1 MKKLFLLLFASVLVL
16 SCTKDVELADSSA
29 DLSATLAQYDDTN
42 MGVYKGVFTTQGT
55 LERGI
60 LEINIT
66 PNNVGVA
73 TLKLTS
79 GQKINFIADRTIEAG
94 AEVQNL
100 AFSSSSIMASFKL
113 SADLDGANVQISDVV
128 YKGITSGAIAAHETS
143 RAPVVPITG
152 VLACDDCAAH
162 PLLVTGD
169 TGTFSL
175 LYVGDGSADDTITA
189 LADVGV
195 IVSASGGQS
204 GCGDNGDGTS
214 SCTIFGAAVIGS
226 NDIAWDGTHTYDNVG
241 DCSEAIGGWTLT
253 STHGFFVG
261 SFISD
266 VTCAPAAPAND
277 TCATA
282 EAAVCGGSYTGNTDT
297 ATDEDGNYGP
307 DVWYSLTGLTAGDEV
322 TVSLC
327 GGLTDYDSRLV
338 IYDACGG
345 AELFN
350 LDDSCGLQSEI
361 IYITDGSD
369 VLVSVQAFSAGT
381 GNYGLDITCTSPPD
395 ADCEQEILTNAFDN
409 ARGYNVQNS
418 WVVANDVIVAA
429 DENFDLT
436 QIVIESFNG
445 PGAVVL
451 SADVSIYSD
460 VAGIPGALLSTETLA
475 PTSEVNIGSNFG
487 LDVNEV
493 TFDLTQP
500 TLLGQ
505 AGTTTTYWVA
515 VQVSNSDAGT
525 SYWGFNAAAAPIG
538 AGHAF
543 SPDGGATWDTASF
556 TGDGVYV
563 FSGTCSSIPP
573 GQQNTDR
580 ATSKKV
586 QNQSIMSAADRA
598 ESIKASALKQ

>member
-1 MKKLFLLLFASVLVL
+1 
-16 SCTKDVELADSSA
+16 
-29 DLSATLAQYDDTN
+29 
-42 MGVYKGVFTTQGT
+42 
-55 LERGI
+55 
-60 LEINIT
+60 
-66 PNNVGVA
+66 
-73 TLKLTS
+73 
-79 GQKINFIADRTIEAG
+79 TIEAG

-169 TGTFSL
+169 TGTLSFI
-175 LYVGDGSADDTITA
+175 YVGDGSADDSLTA
-189 LADVGV
+189 MVDVGV
-195 IVSASGGQS
+195 ILSNGGSQS
-204 GCGDNGDGTS
+204 GCVDG
-214 SCTIFGAAVIGS
+214 GATTTCDIDGGGTFGS
-226 NDIAWDGTHTYDNVG
+226 NVVAWNGTHTYDNVG
-241 DCSEAIGGWTLT
+241 DCSEAAGTWSLVSGN
-253 STHGFFVG
+253 HG
-261 SFISD
+261 SFTGTFTSD

-297 ATDEDGNYGP
+297 ATDDDGFYGP
-307 DVWYSLTGLTAGDEV
+307 DVWYSLTGLVAGAEV

-327 GGLTDYDSRLV
+327 GGLTTYDSRLV

-345 AELFN
+345 VELFN

-361 IYITDGSD
+361 IYTTDGSD

-381 GNYGLDITCTSPPD
+381 GNYGLDITCTSPPG

>member
-1 MKKLFLLLFASVLVL
+1 MKKIFLLLFASVLVF

-55 LERGI
+55 MERGI

-66 PNNVGVA
+66 PNNLGVA

-79 GQKINFIADRTIEAG
+79 GQEINFIADRTIEAG

-169 TGTFSL
+169 TGTLSFI
-175 LYVGDGSADDTITA
+175 YVGDGSADDSLTA
-189 LADVGV
+189 MVDVGV
-195 IVSASGGQS
+195 ILSNGGTQT
-204 GCGDNGDGTS
+204 GCIDG
-214 SCTIFGAAVIGS
+214 GATTTCDIAGGGTFGS
-226 NDIAWDGTHTYDNVG
+226 NVVAWNGTHTYNNVD
-241 DCSEAIGGWTLT
+241 DCSEAAGTWSLVSGN
-253 STHGFFVG
+253 HGTFTGTFTG
-261 SFISD
+261 D
-266 VTCAPAAPAND
+266 VTCAPPAPAND

-282 EAAVCGGSYTGNTDT
+282 EAAVCGGSYTGSTVT
-297 ATDEDGNYGP
+297 ATDDDGNYGP

-361 IYITDGSD
+361 SYISDGSD

-381 GNYGLDITCTSPPD
+381 GNYGLDITCAS
-395 ADCEQEILTNAFDN
+395 
-409 ARGYNVQNS
+409 
-418 WVVANDVIVAA
+418 
-429 DENFDLT
+429 
-436 QIVIESFNG
+436 
-445 PGAVVL
+445 
-451 SADVSIYSD
+451 
-460 VAGIPGALLSTETLA
+460 A
-475 PTSEVNIGSNFG
+475 PTCTDGIQNGDETGI
-487 LDVNEV
+487 DC
-493 TFDLTQP
+493 
-500 TLLGQ
+500 
-505 AGTTTTYWVA
+505 
-515 VQVSNSDAGT
+515 
-525 SYWGFNAAAAPIG
+525 
-538 AGHAF
+538 
-543 SPDGGATWDTASF
+543 GGATCPACPPAPLTCGDTYVDDGGTGGDYSTGITESTLVDATAGLTASVGFTAFDLEATWDYMYFYDGATSGDPQIMASDLGVPVSADRNGGSGF
-556 TGDGVYV
+556 TGTDLLGDSVTATGQFMTVV
-563 FSGTCSSIPP
+563 FISDASVPFPGWEGTVSCLAPAPLQENSVKFTATPRELKAATQGDIIARKKLIRSL
-573 GQQNTDR
+573 QN
-580 ATSKKV
+580 K
-586 QNQSIMSAADRA
+586 
-598 ESIKASALKQ
+598 

>member
-152 VLACDDCAAH
+152 VLACDDCDVH
-162 PLLVTGD
+162 PFLETGD
-169 TGTFSL
+169 TGTFSIVF
-175 LYVGDGSADDTITA
+175 VGDGTGDDSVNW
-189 LADVGV
+189 LADVGGVVNGTGNQASCTPIGAQMDCV
-195 IVSASGGQS
+195 ISGGITIGANVVDWNGIHTYNTSSDCSDASGTWSLAS
-204 GCGDNGDGTS
+204 GNYGNFTGTF
-214 SCTIFGAAVIGS
+214 T
-226 NDIAWDGTHTYDNVG
+226 
-241 DCSEAIGGWTLT
+241 
-253 STHGFFVG
+253 
-261 SFISD
+261 SD

-297 ATDEDGNYGP
+297 ATDEDGFYGP
-307 DVWYSLTGLTAGDEV
+307 DVWYSLTGLVAGAEV

-327 GGLTDYDSRLV
+327 GGLTTYDSRLV

-345 AELFN
+345 VELFN

-361 IYITDGSD
+361 IYTTDGSD

-381 GNYGLDITCTSPPD
+381 GNYGLDITCTSPPG

-538 AGHAF
+538 VGHA
-543 SPDGGATWDTASF
+543 SSGDNGATWILP
-556 TGDGVYV
+556 GGEGVYV
-563 FSGTCSSIPP
+563 FLGTCSPIPP

-580 ATSKKV
+580 STSKEV
-586 QNQSIMSAADRA
+586 QNKNMDSAADRA
-598 ESIKASALKQ
+598 ELIKASTLKQ

>member
-1 MKKLFLLLFASVLVL
+1 MKKIFLLLFASVLVF

-55 LERGI
+55 MERGI

-66 PNNVGVA
+66 PNNLGVA

-79 GQKINFIADRTIEAG
+79 GQEINFIADRTIEAG

-169 TGTFSL
+169 TGTLSFI
-175 LYVGDGSADDTITA
+175 YVGDGSADDSLTA
-189 LADVGV
+189 MVDVGV
-195 IVSASGGQS
+195 ILSNGGTQT
-204 GCGDNGDGTS
+204 GCIDG
-214 SCTIFGAAVIGS
+214 GATTTCDIAGGGTFGS
-226 NDIAWDGTHTYDNVG
+226 NVVAWNGTHTYNNVD
-241 DCSEAIGGWTLT
+241 DCSEAAGTWSLVSGN
-253 STHGFFVG
+253 HGTFTGTFTG
-261 SFISD
+261 D
-266 VTCAPAAPAND
+266 VTCAPPAPAND

-282 EAAVCGGSYTGNTDT
+282 EAAVCGGSYTGSTVT
-297 ATDEDGNYGP
+297 ATDDDGNYGP

-361 IYITDGSD
+361 SYISDGSD

-381 GNYGLDITCTSPPD
+381 GNYGLDITCAS
-395 ADCEQEILTNAFDN
+395 
-409 ARGYNVQNS
+409 
-418 WVVANDVIVAA
+418 
-429 DENFDLT
+429 
-436 QIVIESFNG
+436 
-445 PGAVVL
+445 
-451 SADVSIYSD
+451 
-460 VAGIPGALLSTETLA
+460 A
-475 PTSEVNIGSNFG
+475 PTCTDGIQNGDETGI
-487 LDVNEV
+487 DC
-493 TFDLTQP
+493 
-500 TLLGQ
+500 
-505 AGTTTTYWVA
+505 
-515 VQVSNSDAGT
+515 
-525 SYWGFNAAAAPIG
+525 
-538 AGHAF
+538 
-543 SPDGGATWDTASF
+543 GGATCPACPPAPLTCGDTYVDDGGTGGDYSTGITESTLVDATAGLTASVGFTAFDLEATWDYMYFYDGATSGDPQIMASDLGVPVSADRNGGSGF
-556 TGDGVYV
+556 TGTDLLGDSVTATGQFMTVV
-563 FSGTCSSIPP
+563 FISDASVPFP
-573 GQQNTDR
+573 GWEGNVSCLAPAPLQENSVKFTATPRELKAATQGDIIARKKLIRSLQN
-580 ATSKKV
+580 K
-586 QNQSIMSAADRA
+586 
-598 ESIKASALKQ
+598 

>member
-169 TGTFSL
+169 TGTLSFI
-175 LYVGDGSADDTITA
+175 YVGDGSADDSLTA
-189 LADVGV
+189 MVDVGV
-195 IVSASGGQS
+195 ILSNGGSQS
-204 GCGDNGDGTS
+204 GCVDG
-214 SCTIFGAAVIGS
+214 GATTTCDIDGGGTFGS
-226 NDIAWDGTHTYDNVG
+226 NVVAWNGTHTYDNVG
-241 DCSEAIGGWTLT
+241 DCSEAAGTWSLVSGN
-253 STHGFFVG
+253 HG
-261 SFISD
+261 SFTGTFTSD

-297 ATDEDGNYGP
+297 ATDEDGFYGP
-307 DVWYSLTGLTAGDEV
+307 DVWYSLTGLVAGAEV

-327 GGLTDYDSRLV
+327 GGLTTYDSRLV

-345 AELFN
+345 VELFN

-361 IYITDGSD
+361 IYTTDGSD

-381 GNYGLDITCTSPPD
+381 GNYGLDITCTSPPG

-409 ARGYNVQNS
+409 ARGYNVQQS

-525 SYWGFNAAAAPIG
+525 SYWGFNTSAAPIG
-538 AGHAF
+538 ANHIWSG
-543 SPDGGATWDTASF
+543 DNGITWENQA
-556 TGDGVYV
+556 GDGVYK

-598 ESIKASALKQ
+598 ESIKASSLRQ